1 MIDNPQNFQTEIV
14 DEINKILDANP
25 SESSTLS
32 EMSYKERCFLNGIIR
47 QTKPKKILEVGV
59 SAGGSSALILNAT
72 KDFGGAKLY
81 SVDYNEKWYRDNT
94 KRTGF
99 VIDEQFAHFKDRW
112 QLYTGGTAA
121 KFMEIIGGD
130 IDLCLIDTA
139 HINPGEFLDFLIV
152 LPYLKKN
159 AILVLHDTCLYSLID
174 GSLYATGG
182 SWRNICYTN
191 GVLFSCLK
199 GQKFT
204 FNENLFYQYAN
215 IGATILDESQNDKL
229 LDYLYLLTLPWYYLP
244 SDNDILECQNLFK
257 KNYGDDFAD
266 RFLKIMLFN
275 KEIYLKRNAISTQTT
290 RKKKGFKHKIIT
302 ALVSLIPSRK
312 IRQKL
317 YNPYY

>member
-14 DEINKILDANP
+14 DEINEILDANP

-47 QTKPKKILEVGV
+47 QAKPKKILEVGV

-72 KDFGGAKLY
+72 KDFKGTKLY
-81 SVDYNEKWYRDNT
+81 SVDYNEKWYKDNA

-99 VIDEQFAHFKDRW
+99 VIDEQFLHFKDRW

-121 KFMEIIGGD
+121 RFMEAIGGD

-152 LPYLKKN
+152 LPYLSKN

-174 GSLYATGG
+174 GNLYATGG
-182 SWRNICYTN
+182 GWRNICYTN

-199 GQKFT
+199 GRKFT

-215 IGATILDESQNDKL
+215 IGATILDELQDDKIF
-229 LDYLYLLTLPWYYLP
+229 DYLYLLTLPWYYLP

-266 RFLKIMLFN
+266 RFLKIARYN
-275 KEIYLKRNAISTQTT
+275 KELYLKHNPILQ
-290 RKKKGFKHKIIT
+290 KKSGFKHQIIT
-302 ALVSLIPSRK
+302 AFVSLIPSRK
-312 IRQKL
+312 IRRKI

>member
-1 MIDNPQNFQTEIV
+1 M
-14 DEINKILDANP
+14 L
-25 SESSTLS
+25 
-32 EMSYKERCFLNGIIR
+32 R
-47 QTKPKKILEVGV
+47 
-59 SAGGSSALILNAT
+59 GG
-72 KDFGGAKLY
+72 G
-81 SVDYNEKWYRDNT
+81 
-94 KRTGF
+94 
-99 VIDEQFAHFKDRW
+99 
-112 QLYTGGTAA
+112 
-121 KFMEIIGGD
+121 
-130 IDLCLIDTA
+130 
-139 HINPGEFLDFLIV
+139 
-152 LPYLKKN
+152 
-159 AILVLHDTCLYSLID
+159 
-174 GSLYATGG
+174 
-182 SWRNICYTN
+182 WRNICYTN

-266 RFLKIMLFN
+266 RFLKIMLYN
-275 KEIYLKRNAISTQTT
+275 KELYLKRNAINTQTS

-302 ALVSLIPSRK
+302 AFVSLIPSRK

>member
-1 MIDNPQNFQTEIV
+1 M
-14 DEINKILDANP
+14 L
-25 SESSTLS
+25 
-32 EMSYKERCFLNGIIR
+32 R
-47 QTKPKKILEVGV
+47 
-59 SAGGSSALILNAT
+59 GG
-72 KDFGGAKLY
+72 G
-81 SVDYNEKWYRDNT
+81 
-94 KRTGF
+94 
-99 VIDEQFAHFKDRW
+99 
-112 QLYTGGTAA
+112 
-121 KFMEIIGGD
+121 
-130 IDLCLIDTA
+130 
-139 HINPGEFLDFLIV
+139 
-152 LPYLKKN
+152 
-159 AILVLHDTCLYSLID
+159 
-174 GSLYATGG
+174 
-182 SWRNICYTN
+182 WRNICYTN

-266 RFLKIMLFN
+266 RFLKIMLYN
-275 KEIYLKRNAISTQTT
+275 KELYSKRNAINTQAP

-302 ALVSLIPSRK
+302 AFVSLIPSRK